1 MARYFRVLI
10 AAGLLAAAGS
20 TAQADTMVKF
30 YNDGSGYS
38 GPFNGAG
45 TVYNALSNPG
55 TLRAGCGA
63 GSTTC
68 TPTSGNDI
76 ISSTVVF
83 TGTGAGITASSAG
96 SVWWDLSPPYGGL
109 GVGTGSGTA
118 NSADDQINLGEI
130 LRIHFASTVTL
141 TGVATLFDS
150 AHATFGTN
158 YAASTVPNKDL
169 LICIVASCSTPSGAN
184 TFTFGAA
191 NTKGGLSLT
200 GTDFYFAVDGNT
212 GQGIDY
218 YVSGLTYRAVPG
230 PLAGAGLPGL
240 IFASGGVLAW
250 WRRRKQ
256 ATRDAGCAATA

>member
-1 MARYFRVLI
+1 MARHFRVLI

-45 TVYNALSNPG
+45 TVYNALSGPP
-55 TLRAGCGA
+55 
-63 GSTTC
+63 STSTACSGTC
-68 TPTSGNDI
+68 TTDI
-76 ISSTVVF
+76 ISSSIAF
-83 TGTGAGITASSAG
+83 TGTGTGITASSAG

-130 LRIHFASTVTL
+130 LHIHFASTVNL

-150 AHATFGTN
+150 RHATFGTN
-158 YAASTVPNKDL
+158 YNASTVPNKDL

-200 GTDFYFAVDGNT
+200 GTDFYFAVDGDT
-212 GQGIDY
+212 GQRIDY

-230 PLAGAGLPGL
+230 PLVGAGLPGL